1 MRKNQVAVVG
11 VLVTACGVLVN
22 ASTEHQEKRVEQL
35 ILDRGAL
42 VDNATRLPLRVQRV
56 RLEPAPP
63 ISASPGTVL
72 KFDLFNASVNRL
84 ADPLVQIAIVENA
97 EPFAIRRIL
106 VGPFTIRGEVVLE
119 AGYILNY
126 EMLLRNFSSD
136 CHCVPNV
143 EVVSVR
149 SLLE

>member
-1 MRKNQVAVVG
+1 MLKNHVAIVG
-11 VLVTACGVLVN
+11 VLVMACGVFVN
-22 ASTEHQEKRVEQL
+22 ARTEHQDRRVGPL
-35 ILDRGAL
+35 TLNRGAL
-42 VDNATRLPLRVQRV
+42 VDHASRLPLEVQRV

-63 ISASPGTVL
+63 MSASPGTVL
-72 KFDLFNASVNRL
+72 KFDVLNASANRL
-84 ADPLVQIAIVENA
+84 ADPLLHIAIVEKT
-97 EPFAIRRIL
+97 EPFALRRIL

-126 EMLLRNFSSD
+126 EMLLRNFPSD

-143 EVVSVR
+143 DVVSVR

>member
-11 VLVTACGVLVN
+11 VLVMACGVLVN
-22 ASTEHQEKRVEQL
+22 ATTEHQDKRVEHL
-35 ILDRGAL
+35 TLDRSAL
-42 VDNATRLPLRVQRV
+42 VDNAARLPLRVQRV

-63 ISASPGTVL
+63 MSASPGTVL
-72 KFDLFNASVNRL
+72 KFDLFNASANRL
-84 ADPLVQIAIVENA
+84 ADPLLQIAIVEKT
-97 EPFAIRRIL
+97 EPFALRRIL

-136 CHCVPNV
+136 CHCVANV
-143 EVVSVR
+143 DVVSVR
-149 SLLE
+149 SLVE